1 LSQCSGFSFGRG
13 SPLPTIPSATSSCLR
28 IDALPILS
36 SAVAA
41 VIGIG
46 MAMRGPSGG
55 NGLSNRRRDVGS
67 EGCCAGFGS
76 VLDGIIGGGG
86 GGGGGGGFGAVIDF
100 SGGGGG
106 GGGGGGAALGGCT
119 DRGDGEITCLMSG
132 VEPAEKRVCGG
143 VRRDRAGG
151 GVSAVMATTGGKQ
164 SLVRLGRLR
173 RDAVVVVGGLDAVA
187 SLHVSSPPE
196 RWRGV

>member
-1 LSQCSGFSFGRG
+1 
-13 SPLPTIPSATSSCLR
+13 
-28 IDALPILS
+28 
-36 SAVAA
+36 
-41 VIGIG
+41 
-46 MAMRGPSGG
+46 M
-55 NGLSNRRRDVGS
+55 
-67 EGCCAGFGS
+67 
-76 VLDGIIGGGG
+76 
-86 GGGGGGGFGAVIDF
+86 IDF

-132 VEPAEKRVCGG
+132 VEPAEKRVRGG

-151 GVSAVMATTGGKQ
+151 GVGAAMAATGGKQ

-173 RDAVVVVGGLDAVA
+173 RDAVVVVGGLDALA
-187 SLHVSSPPE
+187 SLHVSPPTPPPPE

>member
-1 LSQCSGFSFGRG
+1 
-13 SPLPTIPSATSSCLR
+13 
-28 IDALPILS
+28 
-36 SAVAA
+36 
-41 VIGIG
+41 

-67 EGCCAGFGS
+67 EGEGGCAGFRR

-86 GGGGGGGFGAVIDF
+86 GGGGGFGAVIIDF
-100 SGGGGG
+100 GGGGG
-106 GGGGGGAALGGCT
+106 GGGGGGALDGCT

-132 VEPAEKRVCGG
+132 VEPAEKRVRGG

-151 GVSAVMATTGGKQ
+151 GVGAAIAVTGGKQ

-173 RDAVVVVGGLDAVA
+173 RDAVVVVGGLDALA
-187 SLHVSSPPE
+187 SLQVSPPTPPPPEPPE